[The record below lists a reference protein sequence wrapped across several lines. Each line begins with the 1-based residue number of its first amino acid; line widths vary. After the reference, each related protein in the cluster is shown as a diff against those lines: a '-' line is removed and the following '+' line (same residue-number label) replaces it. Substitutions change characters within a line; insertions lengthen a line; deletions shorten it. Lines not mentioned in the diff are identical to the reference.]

1 MLNYQDRENSIAASA
16 QPPAV
21 GQELYDLMA
30 ELYPICR
37 SLTGAGQRRTLDI
50 LRRRIDLTVHEVPSG
65 TAVFDWTV
73 PKEWNIRAAYIK
85 DVRGRKIIDLA
96 DSNLHVV
103 GYSVPVRRRMSFAA
117 LKPHLFSLPDHPD
130 WIPYRTSYYRE
141 DWGFCLSHRQLLEM
155 KDGEYEV
162 CIDSTLADGA
172 MSYGECFLRG
182 ERAEEVLI
190 SCHICHPSLA
200 NDNLTG
206 IAIATLLAQHLSAAP
221 RRYSYRFLFTP
232 GTIGSIAWLCRN
244 ESRVGA
250 IRAGLVLACLGDAGS
265 FTYKKSRRGDAL
277 IDRAVPQALRDAGE
291 GYQTI
296 EFSPYGYDERQFC
309 SPGFNL
315 PVGCL
320 MRTPHGCFP
329 EYHTSADNLEFVRPE
344 YVAGSYARC
353 REIIEILDD
362 NRTFINL
369 NPKCEPQ
376 LGKRGLYGSI
386 GGASGSRSREL
397 ALLWVLNG
405 SGGDATL
412 LDIAERSGLPFNA
425 IADAA
430 RDLEQHGLLKEKA

>member
-1 MLNYQDRENSIAASA
+1 MLNYQDRENSIAAGA

-85 DVRGRKIIDLA
+85 DVRGRKIIDFA

-206 IAIATLLAQHLSAAP
+206 IAIATLLARHLSVAP

-250 IRAGLVLACLGDAGS
+250 IHAGLVLACLGDAGS

-277 IDRAVPQALRDAGE
+277 IDHAVPQALRDAGE
-291 GYQTI
+291 LYQAV

-405 SGGDATL
+405 SGGEATL
-412 LDIAERSGLPFNA
+412 LDIAERSGLPFNT